1 MAGADPLRRYVPVDV
16 SAAPVERCAEELA
29 ELYPGIEVHGL
40 IGDFNCDLVHLP
52 EGECRLFAFLGG
64 TIGNLFPAERIEFLA
79 GLRGLMGESDPLAL
93 GPDLVK
99 GGGLPEAAYAHR

>member
-52 EGECRLFAFLGG
+52 AGERRLFAFLGG
-64 TIGNLFPAERIEFLA
+64 TIGNLFPAERIVLLA
-79 GLRGLMGESDPLAL
+79 ALRGLMGESDRLLLGADVVEDVAL
-93 GPDLVK
+93 LG
-99 GGGLPEAAYAHR
+99 